1 MITKIIKRDGSLQ
14 DFDFKKIVDVVDKVH
29 KEFPMDITFLN
40 KKHNVVDYIK
50 SKLNDKIKTV
60 EQIQD
65 LVFEA
70 FCINGLIYP
79 AKAFQEYRTRRM
91 VLREQELEKTY
102 ADMDRILKSGSDENS
117 NKNSTL
123 LNVKRDLLAG
133 EFYRNKLLQILP
145 KNVAEAHSKKVIHYH
160 DSDFDSRSTNCS
172 IINVKDMLENG
183 TKISNAYIGTP
194 NSVEVAANIIMQIIF
209 SVSNS
214 QFGGVSVSDFNELL
228 GEYAKKNFRK
238 NFIDAI
244 EFYNILEKDYETTEE
259 AVAEFEKVCGKISS
273 DNEKL
278 EKGNPDIFAY
288 VKKKTD
294 KDIYDAC
301 QLFEYQTN
309 SLQNA
314 SQTPFS
320 TITMTIPTS
329 WESERVFYN
338 YLQVRQKGLTNNKDK
353 KTIAIFPKISM
364 FVVDGQNLKEGD
376 KYYWM
381 LKEASKCIANTYYP
395 DLLMIS
401 KEDFNNGKMY
411 ARMGCRSRV
420 NHDYKE
426 NGVYKKY
433 GRFNYGVVTLNLVHL
448 CLETLKEK
456 GNIDV
461 FIDKINKYSNTIMRD
476 TFQFKYDNVKTLK
489 AKEAPILFVD
499 GAISRLNPDDTIE
512 QLLRSDNCSLSFGY
526 LGIDDCVRLLTD
538 NKENISTDKG
548 YELGIKIMNCLVE
561 NVDKLKKEMNLPI
574 SLYSTPSEASI
585 GTFFEKD
592 KEQFADV
599 MPEWL
604 LKREYYT
611 NSFHFSSELPIDP
624 FDKIKIES
632 RFTQLANGGNI
643 SYVENGGK
651 VYNTKAIIELIQH
664 AYKCGT
670 QYFAINTISDVC
682 FKCGYTGEMNYDVDK
697 HQYRCPNCGNTDG
710 TTMKVQRRS
719 CGYISNYNVTKAVK
733 GRMKEITNRF
743 VHTNLIKGDK

>member
-14 DFDFKKIVDVVDKVH
+14 DFDFKKIVDVVDRVH

-40 KKHNVVDYIK
+40 KKHDVVDYIK
-50 SKLNDKIKTV
+50 NKLNDKIKTV

-172 IINVKDMLENG
+172 IINVKDILENG

-238 NFIDAI
+238 NFIDVI
-244 EFYNILEKDYETTEE
+244 EFYNILEKDYKTTEE

-401 KEDFNNGKMY
+401 KEDFVDGKMY
-411 ARMGCRSRV
+411 ARMG
-420 NHDYKE
+420 
-426 NGVYKKY
+426 
-433 GRFNYGVVTLNLVHL
+433 
-448 CLETLKEK
+448 
-456 GNIDV
+456 
-461 FIDKINKYSNTIMRD
+461 
-476 TFQFKYDNVKTLK
+476 
-489 AKEAPILFVD
+489 
-499 GAISRLNPDDTIE
+499 
-512 QLLRSDNCSLSFGY
+512 
-526 LGIDDCVRLLTD
+526 
-538 NKENISTDKG
+538 
-548 YELGIKIMNCLVE
+548 
-561 NVDKLKKEMNLPI
+561 
-574 SLYSTPSEASI
+574 
-585 GTFFEKD
+585 
-592 KEQFADV
+592 
-599 MPEWL
+599 
-604 LKREYYT
+604 
-611 NSFHFSSELPIDP
+611 
-624 FDKIKIES
+624 
-632 RFTQLANGGNI
+632 
-643 SYVENGGK
+643 
-651 VYNTKAIIELIQH
+651 
-664 AYKCGT
+664 
-670 QYFAINTISDVC
+670 
-682 FKCGYTGEMNYDVDK
+682 
-697 HQYRCPNCGNTDG
+697 
-710 TTMKVQRRS
+710 
-719 CGYISNYNVTKAVK
+719 
-733 GRMKEITNRF
+733 
-743 VHTNLIKGDK
+743 

>member
-1 MITKIIKRDGSLQ
+1 M
-14 DFDFKKIVDVVDKVH
+14 
-29 KEFPMDITFLN
+29 
-40 KKHNVVDYIK
+40 
-50 SKLNDKIKTV
+50 
-60 EQIQD
+60 
-65 LVFEA
+65 
-70 FCINGLIYP
+70 
-79 AKAFQEYRTRRM
+79 
-91 VLREQELEKTY
+91 
-102 ADMDRILKSGSDENS
+102 
-117 NKNSTL
+117 
-123 LNVKRDLLAG
+123 
-133 EFYRNKLLQILP
+133 
-145 KNVAEAHSKKVIHYH
+145 
-160 DSDFDSRSTNCS
+160 
-172 IINVKDMLENG
+172 
-183 TKISNAYIGTP
+183 
-194 NSVEVAANIIMQIIF
+194 
-209 SVSNS
+209 
-214 QFGGVSVSDFNELL
+214 
-228 GEYAKKNFRK
+228 
-238 NFIDAI
+238 
-244 EFYNILEKDYETTEE
+244 
-259 AVAEFEKVCGKISS
+259 
-273 DNEKL
+273 
-278 EKGNPDIFAY
+278 
-288 VKKKTD
+288 
-294 KDIYDAC
+294 
-301 QLFEYQTN
+301 
-309 SLQNA
+309 
-314 SQTPFS
+314 
-320 TITMTIPTS
+320 
-329 WESERVFYN
+329 
-338 YLQVRQKGLTNNKDK
+338 
-353 KTIAIFPKISM
+353 
-364 FVVDGQNLKEGD
+364 
-376 KYYWM
+376 
-381 LKEASKCIANTYYP
+381 
-395 DLLMIS
+395 
-401 KEDFNNGKMY
+401 
-411 ARMGCRSRV
+411 CRSRV

-456 GNIDV
+456 GNIDM

-548 YELGIKIMNCLVE
+548 YELGMKIMNCLVE
-561 NVDKLKKEMNLPI
+561 NVNKLKKEMNLPI

-592 KEQFADV
+592 KEQFGDI

-624 FDKIKIES
+624 FDKIKVES

-697 HQYRCPNCGNTDG
+697 HQYCCPNCGNTDG

-719 CGYISNYNVTKAVK
+719 CGYISNYNITKAVK